1 MTGNEG
7 RPDSEYSAPLSVTD
21 RFEIVRLQ
29 IPVLETGNGSALVQA
44 PTLCRTVGGKPRS
57 GGTSMDGRGV
67 LPVTTTCRSGVSGS
81 SVWMIRVQDLGPS
94 EVGVKR
100 MTRSMQKSGLTVAG
114 NQRLMS
120 VKSGHAGLKKA
131 FVTCRS
137 HAPTLHTEIRFS
149 ASVPAQTSPKSEE
162 PVIRTSPAGALPL
175 TDTILT
181 GEAGSLLLTAIDA
194 DLAPR
199 LAGWNRIGT

>member
-94 EVGVKR
+94 EVG
-100 MTRSMQKSGLTVAG
+100 
-114 NQRLMS
+114 
-120 VKSGHAGLKKA
+120 LKKA